1 MAKRGRHGK
10 ASPSPSSS
18 RRRRRQRLV
27 NKFQFRPSP
36 PLSFLPKSSFLGLL
50 TTSTGEGLFQGIA
63 RAEGLFFL
71 GGGERASALTAFLK
85 LERNLRSSSSSFSFF
100 PPPPFVSPRY
110 SFLKGEGGRKG
121 CTVRNPTMISTQ
133 KSVNCW
139 VK

>member
-18 RRRRRQRLV
+18 RRRRQRLV

-50 TTSTGEGLFQGIA
+50 TTYTGSLSRHSSGG
-63 RAEGLFFL
+63 GSFFL
-71 GGGERASALTAFLK
+71 GGGERASPLTAFLK

-100 PPPPFVSPRY
+100 PPPPFVSPPRY

-121 CTVRNPTMISTQ
+121 CTGRNSTMISTQ
-133 KSVNCW
+133 KSVNCCW
-139 VK
+139 AK